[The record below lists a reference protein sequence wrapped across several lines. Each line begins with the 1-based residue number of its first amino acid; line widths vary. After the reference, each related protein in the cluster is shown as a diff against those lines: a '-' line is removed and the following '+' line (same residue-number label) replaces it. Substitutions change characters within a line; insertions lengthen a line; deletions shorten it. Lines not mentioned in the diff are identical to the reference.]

1 MQIKSRWNGEV
12 LYECEADSLIEV
24 VIKAVEAEA
33 NLAGANLA
41 RADLTRADL
50 TRADLAGANLTRADL
65 TRANLTE
72 ADLAGANLAEANLTR
87 ADLARA
93 NLAGAD
99 LTRAYLARADLT
111 RANLAGADLTGAEL
125 PHFQICPEVGSFIG
139 FKKLDNGIIATLLIP
154 DGARRMTPLGY
165 RKCRAERVRV
175 LSGNGKSPT
184 ANTKLEYRE
193 GDMVE
198 ADSFDDDIRVEYSHG
213 IAFFVT
219 RKEAE
224 EWI

>member
-1 MQIKSRWNGEV
+1 MKIQIKSRWTDAV
-12 LYECEADSLIEV
+12 LYECEAESLIEV
-24 VIKAVEAEA
+24 IIKAVEARANLTGANLMRANLTGANLTGANLTEA
-33 NLAGANLA
+33 NLMRANL
-41 RADLTRADL
+41 T
-50 TRADLAGANLTRADL
+50 GANLTRANLTGANLTWANLTRANL

-72 ADLAGANLAEANLTR
+72 ANLTEANLTE
-87 ADLARA
+87 A
-93 NLAGAD
+93 NL
-99 LTRAYLARADLT
+99 TQ
-111 RANLAGADLTGAEL
+111 AEL

-139 FKKLDNGIIATLLIP
+139 FKKLDNGTIAILLIP

-193 GDMVE
+193 GDLIE
-198 ADSFDDDIRVEYSHG
+198 ADSFDDDIRVECSHG

-219 RKEAE
+219 RKEAK
-224 EWI
+224 EWT